1 MDDQKH
7 LPPRVSSDRD
17 ETLQEFLERIR
28 SMSSGTYKPA
38 YGMFLDDWGTGDHH
52 NTGREAHFGEAA
64 Q

>member
-17 ETLQEFLERIR
+17 ETLQEFLARIR

-38 YGMFLDDWGTGDHH
+38 YGMFADDWGTGDHH
-52 NTGREAHFGEAA
+52 NTGREARFGEAA